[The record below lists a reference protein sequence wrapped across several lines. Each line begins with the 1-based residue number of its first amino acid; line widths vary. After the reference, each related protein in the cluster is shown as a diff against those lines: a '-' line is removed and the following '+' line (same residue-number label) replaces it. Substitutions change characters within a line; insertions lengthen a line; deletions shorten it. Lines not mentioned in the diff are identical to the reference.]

1 MAYRC
6 TLNGQE
12 LCLIGSVI
20 TLYDNKG
27 TKLRQWFYDSI
38 AEAKAVY
45 FACVGQA
52 LLSGN
57 AFFIVQSVCLRKE
70 IKMHEV
76 ILSDEITEYISA
88 DDFNKL
94 VSVPNISENDIKFK
108 TAPSLK
114 TLLSEFGL

>member
-1 MAYRC
+1 
-6 TLNGQE
+6 
-12 LCLIGSVI
+12 
-20 TLYDNKG
+20 
-27 TKLRQWFYDSI
+27 
-38 AEAKAVY
+38 
-45 FACVGQA
+45 
-52 LLSGN
+52 
-57 AFFIVQSVCLRKE
+57 
-70 IKMHEV
+70 MHEV